1 MQSWIFLGLILLI
14 ACVARNSSLIFA
26 TVFVLALKAV
36 PAAENLIPI
45 IEKRGID
52 WGVTVIS
59 VAILIPIAT
68 GKINFQDLLAVF
80 KSPAGWIGVGCG
92 ILVAVLAKNGVGL
105 LATSPQ
111 ITVALLVGTI
121 IGVIFLQGIAAGPVI
136 ASGIVYCIFS
146 ILQFNI
152 NS

>member
-1 MQSWIFLGLILLI
+1 MI
-14 ACVARNSSLIFA
+14 AIIAKNSSLIFA
-26 TVFVLALKAV
+26 TLFVLGLKALPV
-36 PAAENLIPI
+36 AANLMPL
-45 IEKRGID
+45 IEKRGIN

-59 VAILIPIAT
+59 IAILIPIAT
-68 GKINFQDLLAVF
+68 GKINFHDLLAVF

-105 LATSPQ
+105 LAVSPQ

-121 IGVIFLQGIAAGPVI
+121 IGVVFLQGIAAGPVI
-136 ASGIVYCIFS
+136 ASGIAYCIFS